1 MPVRII
7 QSQLAER
14 RLKTQGV
21 TQNALLIFRRY
32 SGDVF
37 QGNGRFQH
45 EKLVFDE
52 VTHVYSSILGNRLLL
67 REQNFP
73 LSLVVVN
80 NLAQTSNEQ
89 NQRTHNKE

>member
-1 MPVRII
+1 MDIEV
-7 QSQLAER
+7 AEPRPRFAWMR
-14 RLKTQGV
+14 RFSV
-21 TQNALLIFRRY
+21 PREHFVA
-32 SGDVF
+32 
-37 QGNGRFQH
+37 
-45 EKLVFDE
+45 
-52 VTHVYSSILGNRLLL
+52 GNRLLL